1 MENYGYVPLWVV
13 VKVLSFGLISE
24 LYTILKYEDK
34 KEIADIYGLN
44 IDDLL
49 TYFPILAN
57 CRNLCAHE
65 DILFEHRTQKVIP
78 NNRYHKELDI
88 PFIDHEYIYGKGDL
102 FAVVIIFKY
111 LLSKDDFRLF
121 INEVEYELSRLDGKL
136 HSIPLDPVLDR
147 MGFPKN
153 YSQLLNIN

>member
-1 MENYGYVPLWVV
+1 MLSFLP
-13 VKVLSFGLISE
+13 VLSN
-24 LYTILKYEDK
+24 Y
-34 KEIADIYGLN
+34 
-44 IDDLL
+44 
-49 TYFPILAN
+49 
-57 CRNLCAHE
+57 RNLCAHE

-121 INEVEYELSRLDGKL
+121 INETEYELSRLDGKL